1 MAAPLAAK
9 AIISVARSK
18 TGRRVISG
26 VLLFVLAIVSI
37 PVFLVGGAVTVLS
50 GGSSP
55 ESCEPPSKAEGFTS
69 EQLANAQTIAA
80 VGDELKVPEAGVKI
94 AVMVALVESEL
105 TNLANSTVPESVKL
119 PHQGKPGDNADSVGV
134 FQQRPSQGWGT
145 VKELMTP
152 TFAAKA
158 FFGGKSGPNGG
169 DPAGLLDI
177 EGWESM
183 TAGAAAQAV
192 QGSKLPHKY
201 AERSFDADT
210 VMKAVAGTVT
220 DCENTNPGEVPPKVV
235 GGWSNP
241 VGLQPWATYPGHSGG
256 AIDVWVGVGTPIYAA
271 AAGVVHDLSEGCGGL
286 VLGVQHDP
294 QYTTVSAHL
303 SQMVVKAGTQVKAG
317 QLIGY
322 SGATG
327 ACVDGAHLHFEVRTG
342 PNPNMF
348 GTFVPAYKFLRERGI
363 TMGPCQWGCHLYPM

>member
-9 AIISVARSK
+9 AIIAVARSK

-37 PVFLVGGAVTVLS
+37 PVFLVGGAVVVLT
-50 GGSSP
+50 GGSET

-69 EQLANAQTIAA
+69 EQLANAQTIAT
-80 VGDELKVPEAGVKI
+80 VGDELKVPESGVKI

-105 TNLANSTVPESVKL
+105 TNLANTTVPESIKL
-119 PHQGKPGDNADSVGV
+119 PHQGEPGNNHDSVGV

-145 VKELMTP
+145 VNELMTP
-152 TFAAKA
+152 AFAAKA
-158 FFGGKSGPNGG
+158 FFGGKTGPNGG

-177 EGWESM
+177 KGWESM
-183 TAGAAAQAV
+183 TSGAAAQAV
-192 QGSKLPHKY
+192 QGSKMPHKY

-210 VMKAVAGTVT
+210 VMKAVAGTVAECT
-220 DCENTNPGEVPPKVV
+220 ETNPGGIPPKVV
-235 GGWSNP
+235 GGWANP
-241 VGLQPWATYPGHSGG
+241 IGLQPWATYPGHSGG
-256 AIDVWVGVGTPIYAA
+256 AIDVWVGVGTPVYAA

-294 QYTTVSAHL
+294 QHTTVSAHL
-303 SQMVVKAGTQVKAG
+303 SQQLVKTGAKVKAG
-317 QLIGY
+317 QIIGY
-322 SGATG
+322 SGASG
-327 ACVDGAHLHFEVRTG
+327 SCVDGAHLHFEVRTG

-348 GTFVPAYKFLRERGI
+348 GTFTPAHKFLRERGI
-363 TMGPCQWGCHLYPM
+363 KMGPCMGGCSLYPM